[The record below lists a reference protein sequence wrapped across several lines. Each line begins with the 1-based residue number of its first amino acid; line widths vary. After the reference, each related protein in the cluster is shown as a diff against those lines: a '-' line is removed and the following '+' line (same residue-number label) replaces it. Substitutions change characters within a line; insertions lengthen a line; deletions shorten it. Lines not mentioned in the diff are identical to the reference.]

1 MKTIET
7 GRKTEDFAVSEDVLA
22 TIILEAKSFD
32 ATVPQTD
39 PNEASNDSDDREIS
53 ALETQKDNPA
63 RQVLEQSINGLND
76 QQKANLVALAWVGR
90 GDYDAVEWPDAMRTA
105 KERDGSVTSYYLSG
119 IPLLGNYLEAGADA
133 LGISVA
139 AAETEALSHNQNP
152 DPVRSVR

>member
-76 QQKANLVALAWVGR
+76 QQKANLVALAW
-90 GDYDAVEWPDAMRTA
+90 
-105 KERDGSVTSYYLSG
+105 
-119 IPLLGNYLEAGADA
+119 
-133 LGISVA
+133 
-139 AAETEALSHNQNP
+139 
-152 DPVRSVR
+152 